1 MKAHSE
7 LRLLPWSG
15 PDGKP
20 CYLSTDDASSHLSRL
35 ADTTEAAQLDF
46 GQELLEHAIEVI
58 VDAESGPAELRL
70 LARDLTEALRDTL
83 RVAVSRGHRLPAPDP
98 AAPGDEEAGPRS
110 PAAAFS

>member
-1 MKAHSE
+1 MTAHSE

-35 ADTTEAAQLDF
+35 ADTTEAAQLDV

-58 VDAESGPAELRL
+58 GDAESEPAELRL
-70 LARDLTEALRDTL
+70 LARDLTEALRNTL
-83 RVAVSRGHRLPAPDP
+83 RVAVSRGHRLPAPDS
-98 AAPGDEEAGPRS
+98 AAPTEEDASPRLS
-110 PAAAFS
+110 AAAFG